1 MSFAHINNA
10 KRDHVCTRI
19 CANALAY
26 VDGRRVIKRG
36 DAVFYRFG
44 KTTFSATVIQPGK
57 NRVLIEHIDL
67 IGDKR
72 VRRVRWCVPASLE
85 WESSP

>member
-1 MSFAHINNA
+1 MNYAV
-10 KRDHVCTRI
+10 DHVYVRQCSK
-19 CANALAY
+19 ALSY
-26 VDGRRVIKRG
+26 PDGRRVIQRG
-36 DAVFYRFG
+36 DKVTYRYG
-44 KTTFSATVIQPGK
+44 KTTFAATVIQPGK

-85 WESSP
+85 HAP